1 MIFNIVRKGIDKN
14 GRNCDNFVSEQA
26 KMRFFVKP
34 FLRKIYRKS
43 LKAEMFEGKICP
55 GIFRSFCIFKGGPRL
70 KKEEEKPPVLTIVL
84 IVLLAAALVVIFVLM
99 GKGDKEPQKPI
110 EITPTV
116 IGGGEPIPEAQNI
129 PKDVGNTHLPA
140 YGGLTFTA
148 GTKEQETVLQNP
160 GENSCLIR
168 ISLILADGT
177 TIYTSELVKP
187 GYYTKPIMLIA
198 PMERGIYRDVTM
210 KYECFTD
217 DEAQTPLNGAT
228 TKLDITV
235 N

>member
-1 MIFNIVRKGIDKN
+1 MEKQKKKK
-14 GRNCDNFVSEQA
+14 VS
-26 KMRFFVKP
+26 P
-34 FLRKIYRKS
+34 
-43 LKAEMFEGKICP
+43 
-55 GIFRSFCIFKGGPRL
+55 
-70 KKEEEKPPVLTIVL
+70 LTIIL
-84 IVLLAAALVVIFVLM
+84 CILLVAAIAVIAILM
-99 GKGDKEPQKPI
+99 LPKDKPEAI
-110 EITPTV
+110 PTV
-116 IGGGEPIPEAQNI
+116 IGGGEPIPEAQNV

-140 YGGLTFTA
+140 YGSLTFTA

-160 GENSCLIR
+160 GENTCLIR

-177 TIYTSELVKP
+177 TVYTSELVKP
-187 GYYTKPIMLIA
+187 GYYSKPITLIA

-235 N
+235 Q

>member
-1 MIFNIVRKGIDKN
+1 MNEKKKK
-14 GRNCDNFVSEQA
+14 VS
-26 KMRFFVKP
+26 P
-34 FLRKIYRKS
+34 
-43 LKAEMFEGKICP
+43 
-55 GIFRSFCIFKGGPRL
+55 
-70 KKEEEKPPVLTIVL
+70 LTIIL
-84 IVLLAAALVVIFVLM
+84 CILLVVAVLVIV
-99 GKGDKEPQKPI
+99 KLSSAPPPPEDNI
-110 EITPTV
+110 PTV
-116 IGGGEPIPEAQNI
+116 IGGGEPIPEAQNV
-129 PKDVGNTHLPA
+129 PKDVGNIHLPA

-148 GTKEQETVLQNP
+148 GAKEQDDVLQNP

-177 TIYTSELVKP
+177 TIYQSELVKP
-187 GYYTKPIMLIA
+187 GYYTKPITLIA

-235 N
+235 Q

>member
-1 MIFNIVRKGIDKN
+1 M
-14 GRNCDNFVSEQA
+14 
-26 KMRFFVKP
+26 
-34 FLRKIYRKS
+34 
-43 LKAEMFEGKICP
+43 
-55 GIFRSFCIFKGGPRL
+55 
-70 KKEEEKPPVLTIVL
+70 KEEQKKPPSLTIVL
-84 IVLLAAALVVIFVLM
+84 IILLAAALVVIFVLM
-99 GKGDKEPQKPI
+99 GKGDKAPQNPV

-116 IGGGEPIPEAQNI
+116 IGGGEPIPDAQNV

-140 YGGLTFTA
+140 YGGLTFEA
-148 GTKEQETVLQNP
+148 GTMEQETVLQNP
-160 GENSCLIR
+160 GENTCLIR

-177 TIYTSELVKP
+177 TIYQSELVKP
-187 GYYTKPIMLIA
+187 GYYTKPITLVA

-235 N
+235 Q